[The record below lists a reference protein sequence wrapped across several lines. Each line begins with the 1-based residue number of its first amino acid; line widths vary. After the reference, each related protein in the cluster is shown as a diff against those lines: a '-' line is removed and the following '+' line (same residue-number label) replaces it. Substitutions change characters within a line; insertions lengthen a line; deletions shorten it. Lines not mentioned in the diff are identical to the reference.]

1 MRIVILSRG
10 SHLYSTQSLIEAG
23 RARGHEIKIV
33 DLTRLSFVIDDNG
46 NSQILNEGV
55 PLESYDAV
63 IPRIGSSVTQLG
75 ASVIRQFE
83 LVGTYSLLKSSAL
96 LQSRDKLR
104 CSQKLAQVKIPVPK
118 TVWLGYDQD
127 IPAIVNKLGGYP
139 VIVKLLEGTH
149 GNGVLLLDNLTA
161 LRSIMN
167 LLMKKGER
175 TIMQEFIEESDGA
188 DFRAFV
194 VGDKVVASMKR
205 QAAAGEFRSNLHRG
219 ATATPLVLTEE
230 EQEMAV
236 QATKALS
243 LEVAGVDILRSNRG
257 PLIMEIN
264 ASPGLEGIETSTG
277 IDIAFQIMLHLEQQ
291 LVKLKNYSFPSPQN
305 KVS

>member
-1 MRIVILSRG
+1 M
-10 SHLYSTQSLIEAG
+10 
-23 RARGHEIKIV
+23 

-46 NSQILNEGV
+46 KSQILNEGI
-55 PLESYDAV
+55 PLMHADAV

-83 LVGTYSLLKSSAL
+83 LIGTYSLLKSSAL

-104 CSQKLAQVKIPVPK
+104 CSQKLAQMGIPVPK

-127 IPAIVNKLGGYP
+127 IPSIVRKLGGYP

-149 GNGVLLLDNLTA
+149 GNGVLLLDSLTA

-175 TIMQEFIEESDGA
+175 TILQEFIAESKGA

-219 ATATPLVLTEE
+219 ATATPLLLTQE
-230 EQEMAV
+230 EQDLAV
-236 QATKALS
+236 KATKALS

-291 LVKLKNYSFPSPQN
+291 LVKLKNYSFPTPQE
-305 KVS
+305 